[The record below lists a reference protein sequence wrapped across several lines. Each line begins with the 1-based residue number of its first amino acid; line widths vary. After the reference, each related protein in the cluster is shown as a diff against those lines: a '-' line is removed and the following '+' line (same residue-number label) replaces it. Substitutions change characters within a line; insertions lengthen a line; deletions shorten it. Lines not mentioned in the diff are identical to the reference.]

1 MRLRLGRGLHRHN
14 LQAVLDLEDFI
25 FNRTNGDPADI
36 FKKLGDTSK
45 QYVSTYDPHTVRK
58 SVVPYTL
65 PQDDVQPINGLTL
78 EKIRGLCSA
87 SVFMKTKRYETKTSL
102 IFRTQST
109 AEGNCITGQFKAAR
123 IHDQSIIWG
132 PSVDHLDEQHDFQIE
147 TIKVFCSCRYY
158 SNQTITTGS
167 CCSHVVGQLRRV
179 IFLSL

>member
-36 FKKLGDTSK
+36 FKKLGDASK

-58 SVVPYTL
+58 SVVPYAL
-65 PQDDVQPINGLTL
+65 PQDDVQPIIGLNMA
-78 EKIRGLCSA
+78 KIRGLCST

-102 IFRTQST
+102 IFRTQSS
-109 AEGNCITGQFKAAR
+109 ADRNCITGQFKAAR
-123 IHDQSIIWG
+123 IHEQSIIWG
-132 PSVDHLDEQHDFQIE
+132 QNVVHFEEQQDFQIGS
-147 TIKVFCSCRYY
+147 IKVFCSCKYF
-158 SNQTITTGS
+158 SKQTIITGS